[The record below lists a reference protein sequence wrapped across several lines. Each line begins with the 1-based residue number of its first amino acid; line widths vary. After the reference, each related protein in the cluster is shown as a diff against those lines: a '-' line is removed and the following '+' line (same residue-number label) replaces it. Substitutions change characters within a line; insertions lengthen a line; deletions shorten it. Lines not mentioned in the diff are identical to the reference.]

1 VKNQQNVIQA
11 LLLMGL
17 LLFGWDFAMQHFY
30 PVHRHPVAP
39 VSSGATAA
47 GPTNAAPAVAIPTG
61 PGAPEPVPAAKPTRE
76 GGLVAPADI
85 AAENAELK
93 TDLAAPTRVPIA
105 APGLSGSINL
115 SGAVIDDLV
124 TNRHRTT
131 VAKDSG
137 PERIFS
143 PAGTPAQQFAQMGW
157 TDASPGIALPSG
169 NTMWTVPAGAK
180 LTPQTPVTLSWSNG
194 TGQTFSET
202 FAIDQDYM
210 ITVTQTVTNK
220 GTAPVSAAPFAFIN
234 RTDRTASMD
243 SWNIHSGPFGAFD
256 GSVKFAPNYHC
267 VHSIFSAFISCV
279 DIEPMKPVINE
290 GKTDWLGFTDIYWM
304 SALIPDDA
312 GASSAFR
319 ALGGGIYRADLVYRP
334 VTVAPGQSLSR
345 TTRLF
350 AGAKEGTVL
359 DRYESAGITN
369 FGLAIDWGWFRWFE
383 KPIFLMLRA
392 LFHATGNFGVAIILL
407 TVLVRGL
414 MFPVAQRQFASMA
427 AMRAIQP
434 KLKALQEVHKDD
446 KAKLQEQTMKLYKDE
461 GVNPLAGCLPIFIQ
475 MPVFFGLYKVLMV
488 SIDMRHQPFVLWI
501 KDLSAPDP
509 LHILNLFGLLPFDP
523 PSILGIGV
531 LGLML
536 GVTMWGQFRL
546 QPAAPDPSQQQV
558 MAIMP
563 WMMMFIMSPFAA
575 GLLIYWITTNLLVI
589 AQQAY
594 LYSKHPQLKAQASK
608 DALDT
613 KRSTA
618 RDAK

>member
-1 VKNQQNVIQA
+1 MKNQQNVIQA

-17 LLFGWDFAMQHFY
+17 VLFGWDFAMQHFY
-30 PVHRHPVAP
+30 PGRNHAAVVASGSRAPGSTASVPVIA
-39 VSSGATAA
+39 
-47 GPTNAAPAVAIPTG
+47 PTG
-61 PGAPEPVPAAKPTRE
+61 PGTPDPSAAAKPTRE

-85 AAENAELK
+85 AAETADLK
-93 TDLAAPTRVPIA
+93 TGLAAPSRVRIA

-131 VAKDSG
+131 VQKDSG

-157 TDASPGIALPSG
+157 TNGSSGIALPSG
-169 NTMWTVPAGAK
+169 DTVWTAPAGAR
-180 LTPQTPVTLSWSNG
+180 LTPKTPVTLTWTNP

-210 ITVTQTVTNK
+210 ITVTQAVANK
-220 GTAPVSAAPFAFIN
+220 GTTAVSVQPFAFIN
-234 RTDRTASMD
+234 RTDRTASVD

-256 GSVKFAPNYHC
+256 GKVQFKPNYK
-267 VHSIFSAFISCV
+267 
-279 DIEPMKPVINE
+279 DILKVGEIPSE

-304 SALIPDDA
+304 SALIPD
-312 GASSAFR
+312 GSGSGSTFR
-319 ALGGGIYRADLVYRP
+319 ALGGGIYRADLLYQP

-350 AGAKEGTVL
+350 AGAKEGAVL
-359 DRYESAGITN
+359 DRYEATGITN

-383 KPIFLMLRA
+383 KPIFWLLRA
-392 LFHATGNFGVAIILL
+392 LFQATGNFGVAIILL
-407 TVLVRGL
+407 TCLVRGV
-414 MFPVAQRQFASMA
+414 MFPVAQRQFGSMA

-434 KLKALQEVHKDD
+434 KLKALQAVHKDD
-446 KAKLQEQTMKLYKDE
+446 KPKLQEHTMKLYKDE

-488 SIDMRHQPFVLWI
+488 SIDMRHQPFILWL

-523 PSILGIGV
+523 PSFLGIGI

-546 QPAAPDPSQQQV
+546 QPAAADPAQQQI
-558 MAIMP
+558 MSIMP

-589 AQQAY
+589 GQQTY
-594 LYSKHPQLKAQASK
+594 LYSKHPQLRAQASK

-613 KRSTA
+613 QRTAA

>member
-1 VKNQQNVIQA
+1 MKNQQNVIQA
-11 LLLMGL
+11 LLLMAV

-30 PVHRHPVAP
+30 PVHHHAP
-39 VSSGATAA
+39 AATQSSAPAPGA
-47 GPTNAAPAVAIPTG
+47 AAPAPAPAIATG
-61 PGAPEPVPAAKPTRE
+61 PGAPEPAPPGKPTRE
-76 GGLVAPADI
+76 GGLVAAADI
-85 AAENAELK
+85 AAETADLK
-93 TDLAAPTRVPIA
+93 TDLAAPGRVPIA

-124 TNRHRTT
+124 TNRHRTS
-131 VAKDSG
+131 VQKDSG

-143 PAGTPAQQFAQMGW
+143 PAGTPAQQFAQIGW
-157 TDASPGIALPSG
+157 TAGPSGASPGVALPSG
-169 NTMWTVPAGAK
+169 NTIWTAPAGAR
-180 LTPQTPVTLSWSNG
+180 LTPHTPVTLSWSNS
-194 TGQTFSET
+194 TGQVFSET

-210 ITVTQTVTNK
+210 ITVTQAVLNQ
-220 GTAPVSAAPFAFIN
+220 GTAPVGAQPFAFIN
-234 RTDRTASMD
+234 RTDRTASLTG
-243 SWNIHSGPFGAFD
+243 WTLHSGPFGAFD
-256 GSVKFAPNYHC
+256 DKVSFKLDYKDVAKAGQIPN
-267 VHSIFSAFISCV
+267 
-279 DIEPMKPVINE
+279 D

-304 SALIPDDA
+304 SALIPDNSGSGP
-312 GASSAFR
+312 GATSTYR

-334 VTVAPGQSLSR
+334 VIVAPGQSLSR

-350 AGAKEGTVL
+350 AGAKEGNVL
-359 DRYESAGITN
+359 DRYEAGGIVN
-369 FGLAIDWGWFRWFE
+369 FGLAIDWGYFRIFE

-392 LFHATGNFGVAIILL
+392 LFQATGNFGVALILL
-407 TVLVRGL
+407 TCLVRGL
-414 MFPVAQRQFASMA
+414 MFPVAQRQFGSMA

-434 KLKALQEVHKDD
+434 KLKVLQELHKGD
-446 KAKLQEQTMKLYKDE
+446 KPKLQEQTMKLYKDE

-475 MPVFFGLYKVLMV
+475 MPIFFGLYKVLNV
-488 SIDMRHQPFVLWI
+488 SIDMRHQPFALWI

-509 LHILNLFGLLPFDP
+509 LHVLNLFGLLPFDP

-531 LGLML
+531 LGLLL

-546 QPAAPDPSQQQV
+546 QPAAADPAQQQV

-594 LYSKHPQLKAQASK
+594 LYSRHPQLKAQAGK
-608 DALDT
+608 DAVDA
-613 KRSTA
+613 KRAAA